1 MDLIFAFINHLMDPD
16 WIMMHGGLFLVAFI
30 IFAETG
36 LFIGFFLPG
45 DPLLFITG
53 MIIAGA
59 TDNPVP
65 FDHHAF
71 NLGFWILL
79 LSAAAILGNFTGYW
93 FGKKSGHLLFER
105 KETWLFKR
113 KHLDAA
119 HEFYEQKGGF
129 AIVLARFLPLVRTF
143 APIIAGIVK
152 MDFKKFAFYNILGAF
167 IWAVS
172 ITSLGFLLGD
182 NVWVKENLEKVI
194 LGIVLITTGPVLF
207 KMIFGKKKVAKVTSS
222 PKNEVLEDV
231 N

>member
-1 MDLIFAFINHLMDPD
+1 MDAILGLLNHLMDPD

-59 TDNPVP
+59 HDNPVP
-65 FDHHAF
+65 FDNHPANLAF
-71 NLGFWILL
+71 WVVLL
-79 LSAAAILGNFTGYW
+79 TAAAIIGNFAGYW
-93 FGKKSGHLLFER
+93 FGRKSGHLLFER
-105 KETWLFKR
+105 KESWLFKR

-119 HEFYEQKGGF
+119 HEFYEKKGGF

-152 MDFKKFAFYNILGAF
+152 MDFKKFALYNIIGGLT
-167 IWAVS
+167 WVVS

-182 NVWVKENLEKVI
+182 NAWVKENLEHVI
-194 LGIVLITTGPVLF
+194 LGIVLLTTGPVIF
-207 KMIFGKKKVAKVTSS
+207 KMIFGKKKAVKVIAQQELE
-222 PKNEVLEDV
+222 EVK
-231 N
+231 